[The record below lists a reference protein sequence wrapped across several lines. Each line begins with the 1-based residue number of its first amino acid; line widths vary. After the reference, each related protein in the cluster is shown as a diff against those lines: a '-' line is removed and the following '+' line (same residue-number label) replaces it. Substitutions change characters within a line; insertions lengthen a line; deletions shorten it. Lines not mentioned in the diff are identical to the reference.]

1 MLSLKRK
8 TWRSTI
14 LNRSYAQNKEWS
26 VVSRKWTG
34 DQHQSERMECTN
46 TYQEKKSFLM
56 FSECARHG
64 ADCVMM
70 LSKFYEMILSKLC
83 QIIVHVLIEMLLKYN
98 GKLGYTHKVL
108 KKLGIYLQGQNCLL

>member
-1 MLSLKRK
+1 MDR
-8 TWRSTI
+8 RS
-14 LNRSYAQNKEWS
+14 A
-26 VVSRKWTG
+26 
-34 DQHQSERMECTN
+34 QSERMECTN

-83 QIIVHVLIEMLLKYN
+83 QIIVHVLIEMLLEYN

-108 KKLGIYLQGQNCLL
+108 KKLGIYFQGQNCLL